1 MNTDSTNAEPHSVK
15 KFKMLSEGTI
25 IALATPA
32 GSGAIGTIRLSGPD
46 AFEKTS
52 FFFALNLNNLGIK
65 YHLIRLFLEILV

>member
-25 IALATPA
+25 IALATPD
-32 GSGAIGTIRLSGPD
+32 GSGAIGIIRLSGPH

-52 FFFALNLNNLGIK
+52 FFF
-65 YHLIRLFLEILV
+65 FF

>member
-32 GSGAIGTIRLSGPD
+32 GSGAIGIIRLSGPD

-52 FFFALNLNNLGIK
+52 FSTL
-65 YHLIRLFLEILV
+65 R